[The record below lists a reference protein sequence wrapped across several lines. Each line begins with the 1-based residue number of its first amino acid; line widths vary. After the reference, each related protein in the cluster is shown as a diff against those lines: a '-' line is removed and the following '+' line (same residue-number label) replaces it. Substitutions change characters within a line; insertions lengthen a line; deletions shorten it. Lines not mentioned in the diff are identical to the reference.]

1 MAVAASLLLFPLSAA
16 RQGAAPWGALS
27 CCCCWGFMEG
37 PSLGWPLCGA
47 LLQSLQTHAFLSLP
61 LTTNL
66 WPPCSLSCPVLVSFM
81 SFSILSTIEHADL
94 WCQPWAVCMYLSFSV
109 CFLLSCETSE
119 HWLTQPVDLSLY
131 FLTFN
136 FASVWLRFVPL
147 QFAPVENSDILEY
160 LCPYFPEWLLIS
172 VLCCLN
178 ICGAQHNLS
187 VGKCRN
193 SDF

>member
-66 WPPCSLSCPVLVSFM
+66 WPPCSLSCPVLVSLM
-81 SFSILSTIEHADL
+81 SFSILSTIAHADL

-119 HWLTQPVDLSLY
+119 LTDTASWSFSIFPNFSILPQCDLG
-131 FLTFN
+131 
-136 FASVWLRFVPL
+136 
-147 QFAPVENSDILEY
+147 
-160 LCPYFPEWLLIS
+160 LCHCNLL
-172 VLCCLN
+172 L
-178 ICGAQHNLS
+178 
-187 VGKCRN
+187 
-193 SDF
+193 